1 MFQVISIAKDQQ
13 MSSLE
18 LHVTV
23 CIDFY
28 DCHPY
33 FETQFSF
40 FLYLFMS
47 FFLIG
52 YAQYFELYKHYF
64 CNSIF
69 PMPAR
74 QYVLSVHIVQ
84 SDSMIRD

>member
-1 MFQVISIAKDQQ
+1 
-13 MSSLE
+13 
-18 LHVTV
+18 
-23 CIDFY
+23 
-28 DCHPY
+28 
-33 FETQFSF
+33 
-40 FLYLFMS
+40 MS

-84 SDSMIRD
+84 SDSMNTPYPWLLGYTSHRLELIHRS